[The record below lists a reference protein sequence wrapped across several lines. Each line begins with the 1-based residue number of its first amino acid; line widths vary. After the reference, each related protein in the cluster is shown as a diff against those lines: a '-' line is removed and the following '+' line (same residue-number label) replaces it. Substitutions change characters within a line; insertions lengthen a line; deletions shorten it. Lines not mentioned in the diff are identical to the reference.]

1 MPGEAKAG
9 QGSSEVA
16 VPEPAPS
23 PETYRLDTGDHLR
36 IHFYDRYDREDLNG
50 NYVIG
55 ENGQI
60 RLARIGVFNARDIT
74 TARLERDIQRSVEA
88 RGEKLGYFSI
98 DVARCRPFYVSG
110 QVNRPGPYTFQP
122 GLTILHAVSLAGGL
136 YRLPMTSAAEAVRE
150 RRTLTETMSR
160 AAELIARRARLEAER
175 DGAKTIPVPP
185 ELVQLDPLRAR
196 QIVAGES
203 ALLDQSRQVIDRE
216 KLGLESLAD
225 LKKKEAADYEH
236 EIERLRKRI
245 EEQTKIFTHLEKLYQ
260 DRVINQQRFIEAVV
274 ALDGLQRD
282 KQGVIAGLS
291 QVNSALEKAQR
302 DLALLVLADK
312 ARIAKEIIDTNFE
325 IARLKQSAAQT
336 AAQTKELAT
345 GFESL
350 ASASQSSSGL
360 VATYKIM
367 RRKADGQYD
376 YVQANETTPIMAGD
390 VVQVDIHAE
399 VGPLFANW

>member
-1 MPGEAKAG
+1 M
-9 QGSSEVA
+9 
-16 VPEPAPS
+16 
-23 PETYRLDTGDHLR
+23 
-36 IHFYDRYDREDLNG
+36 
-50 NYVIG
+50 
-55 ENGQI
+55 
-60 RLARIGVFNARDIT
+60 
-74 TARLERDIQRSVEA
+74 
-88 RGEKLGYFSI
+88 
-98 DVARCRPFYVSG
+98 
-110 QVNRPGPYTFQP
+110 
-122 GLTILHAVSLAGGL
+122 
-136 YRLPMTSAAEAVRE
+136 
-150 RRTLTETMSR
+150 
-160 AAELIARRARLEAER
+160 
-175 DGAKTIPVPP
+175 
-185 ELVQLDPLRAR
+185 
-196 QIVAGES
+196 
-203 ALLDQSRQVIDRE
+203 
-216 KLGLESLAD
+216 D

-325 IARLKQSAAQT
+325 ITRLKQSAAQT
-336 AAQTKELAT
+336 KEQAT

-350 ASASQSSSGL
+350 ASASQSSSAL